1 MTSTSKVLSL
11 FIEVL
16 FVLLGSLLV
25 LLALSGRYS
34 VPGRTGVWIGAAV
47 LFWGI
52 RSAVRPARGAPRGL
66 AISRA
71 ASLFLA
77 GLFVIAATWFSFR
90 YFPTLLCATGVVLAL
105 RGMAGVVYFALSL
118 AARAS

>member
-34 VPGRTGVWIGAAV
+34 VPGRTGVWIGAAA

-52 RSAVRPARGAPRGL
+52 RIAVRPARRAPRGL
-66 AISRA
+66 AMSRA

-105 RGMAGVVYFALSL
+105 RGMVGVVYFALSP
-118 AARAS
+118 AARAT